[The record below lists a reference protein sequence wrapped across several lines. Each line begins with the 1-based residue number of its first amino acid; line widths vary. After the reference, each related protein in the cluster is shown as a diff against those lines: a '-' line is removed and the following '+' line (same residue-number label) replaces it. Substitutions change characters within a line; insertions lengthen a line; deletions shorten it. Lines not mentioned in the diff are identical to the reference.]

1 MVGMGWLTSLLRGGE
16 GEVGWDDL
24 VKRAVDAMAPL
35 GHHGARGERVFP
47 SDVLVVVTVPERSV
61 EVARGF
67 ADDPRFDREV
77 AASLANRCDVAVAEL
92 PLREYRVAAGERLD
106 VAVTEQAPRPWE
118 LAIEGGDLAG
128 RVHPIPTGAM
138 HVTFGRG
145 AWHGPDGGVRND
157 LVVCE
162 RTAFVSRRAGALHR
176 AGPHLEVASLDQGD
190 LLLVRRPEG
199 EVVRPAR
206 TSRGRVALRPGDA
219 IELSDGREE
228 SVRLIARRAA
238 VG

>member
-1 MVGMGWLTSLLRGGE
+1 MGWLSSLLRGGE
-16 GEVGWDDL
+16 GEVGWEDL
-24 VKRAVDAMAPL
+24 VRRAVDRLATLA
-35 GHHGARGERVFP
+35 HDGARGQRVFA
-47 SDVLVVVTVPERSV
+47 SEVRVVVTVPERSV

-67 ADDPRFDREV
+67 VDDPRFDREV
-77 AASLANRCDVAVAEL
+77 AASLANRCDVAVTEL
-92 PLREYRVAAGERLD
+92 PLREYTVTAGERLE
-106 VAVTEQAPRPWE
+106 VTASEQAPRPWE

-128 RVHPIPTGAM
+128 RVHPLPAGAT

-176 AGPHLEVASLDQGD
+176 AAQHLEVSALDQGD
-190 LLLVRRPEG
+190 LLIVRRPDG

-206 TSRGRVALRPGDA
+206 TSRGRVALRPGDV
-219 IELSDGREE
+219 IELSDGRDDA
-228 SVRLIARRAA
+228 VRLIARRAA
-238 VG
+238 AS